1 MYHTWMY
8 NSSFLDKM
16 GIFYMGNSQNSGFCN
31 KMGLDQWGGADGG
44 DNAKIDG
51 ESVKNR
57 GVKVEKE

>member
-1 MYHTWMY
+1 
-8 NSSFLDKM
+8 M
-16 GIFYMGNSQNSGFCN
+16 GIAAVFVVGMVG
-31 KMGLDQWGGADGG
+31 DGG